1 MNNKQKLFKYTGV
14 AVLALS
20 MFACSDVSNVSD
32 ITESV
37 STVSDRD
44 ALKVLSEKKLQ
55 IQTKRQVT
63 EIITDFSDSSSKEYV
78 QNKIK
83 QTTQNRQK
91 SYTLA
96 DLQCGDVAIP
106 SNLIHQSKQYE
117 LNNVEDV
124 MFWYDG
130 NTYTTAS
137 YSNVE
142 LSDTEMA
149 FNSYSVLYN
158 TTTCEVEFKNDSKL
172 VGGTDI
178 SFQETIT
185 NSLGNDI
192 LKIGMSCP
200 IDYESLDLNCILEEK
215 GANYEIISEYDME
228 LMGNAYTYRADAYFE
243 EKNNWDVHI
252 QLDDVMFENNCEYDS
267 EYNYICESTHTT
279 EKDYA
284 TIQTKVDSIISNYYT
299 PMEELLSIEL
309 SEENPTAMFT
319 IYTDQTLQNKVAKAT
334 INNDFD
340 IEVYMYD
347 ENGVLETSS
356 L

>member
-37 STVSDRD
+37 STISDRD
-44 ALKVLSEKKLQ
+44 ALKILSEKKLQ
-55 IQTKRQVT
+55 LQTKRQVSD
-63 EIITDFSDSSSKEYV
+63 IMIDFSEPSSKEYV

-106 SNLIHQSKQYE
+106 SNLTHQSKQYE

-142 LSDTEMA
+142 LSDTEIA

-192 LKIGMSCP
+192 LTIGMSCP
-200 IDYESLDLNCILEEK
+200 IESESLDLNCIFEEK
-215 GANYEIISEYDME
+215 ATNYEIISEYDME

-252 QLDDVMFENNCEYDS
+252 QLDDVIFENNCEFDS

-279 EKDYA
+279 EKEYA

-299 PMEELLSIEL
+299 PIEELLSIEL

-340 IEVYMYD
+340 IELYMYD

>member
-20 MFACSDVSNVSD
+20 MFACSDVSNVSE
-32 ITESV
+32 ISESV

-44 ALKVLSEKKLQ
+44 ALRVLSEKKLQ
-55 IQTKRQVT
+55 IQSKRQAS
-63 EIITDFSDSSSKEYV
+63 EIMADFSDSSSKEYV

-83 QTTQNRQK
+83 KSTQNRQK
-91 SYTLA
+91 NYTMA
-96 DLQCGDVAIP
+96 DLQCGDVSIP
-106 SNLIHQSKQYE
+106 ASLTHQSKQYE

-142 LSDTEMA
+142 LSDTEVA
-149 FNSYSVLYN
+149 LNSYSVLYN
-158 TTTCEVEFKNDSKL
+158 TTTCEVEFKNDSKI
-172 VGGTDI
+172 VGGIDI

-185 NSLGNDI
+185 NSLDNEI

-200 IDYESLDLNCILEEK
+200 MESESLELNCVLEEK
-215 GANYEIISEYDME
+215 AANYEIISEYDME
-228 LMGNAYTYRADAYFE
+228 LIGNVYTYRANAYFE

-252 QLDDVMFENNCEYDS
+252 QLDDVTFENNCEYDS

-284 TIQTKVDSIISNYYT
+284 TIQTKVDNSISNYYIS
-299 PMEELLSIEL
+299 MEELLSIEL
-309 SEENPTAMFT
+309 SEENATATFT
-319 IYTDQTLQNKVAKAT
+319 IYTDQTLQNKVAEAS
-334 INNDFD
+334 IDNNFD
-340 IEVYMYD
+340 IDVYMYN
-347 ENGVLETSS
+347 ENGVLETTS